1 MNITRG
7 SGGFTLVEVLVAGM
21 LLVLVSGAVLG
32 LYTTAIYT
40 WQVQTK
46 THDTREHLRVGMD
59 RLTRELRQATQL
71 TKATESLIEFKL
83 PDGKTVK
90 TVEYKFDAQKK
101 QLNRRVL
108 SSGASKPVS
117 SFITGVSFV
126 YGPENVAVGEIS
138 WVTITLT
145 GACGSEPPI
154 ILRSGISLRVP

>member
-1 MNITRG
+1 MIITRG
-7 SGGFTLVEVLVAGM
+7 SGGFTLVEVMVAGM
-21 LLVLVSGAVLG
+21 LLVLVAGAVLG

-59 RLTRELRQATQL
+59 RLTRELREATQL
-71 TKATESLIEFKL
+71 TKATESLIEFKS
-83 PDGKTVK
+83 PNGK

-145 GACGSEPPI
+145 GECGSEPPI
-154 ILRSGISLRVP
+154 ILRSGISLRIP